1 MFAVVRVRGPVN
13 VSGKIEDTLGML
25 RLHKVNHC
33 VFLQDTP
40 NNKGMIQKA
49 KDYIA
54 YGTVDVESLTEVLGN
69 RGRLEG
75 DARLTDEYVK
85 ENSEFASIASFAEAL
100 VNGDAKIT
108 DVPLLKPVFRL
119 HPPRKGHAGMK
130 RTAQQGGV
138 LGNHGDDI
146 KALLNKMR

>member
-1 MFAVVRVRGPVN
+1 MFAVVRVRGQVN

-40 NNKGMIQKA
+40 NNKGMIQKT

>member
-1 MFAVVRVRGPVN
+1 MFAVVRVRGQVN

-33 VFLQDTP
+33 VFLRDTP

-49 KDYIA
+49 KDYVA
-54 YGTVDVESLTEVLGN
+54 YGTVDVESLTEILGN

-75 DARLTDEYVK
+75 DARLTNEYVK

-119 HPPRKGHAGMK
+119 HPPRKGHAGIK

>member
-54 YGTVDVESLTEVLGN
+54 YGTVDVESLIEVLSN

-100 VNGDAKIT
+100 VNDDAKIT
-108 DVPLLKPVFRL
+108 DIPLLKPVFRL
-119 HPPRKGHAGMK
+119 HPPRKGHAGIK

>member
-1 MFAVVRVRGPVN
+1 MFAVVRVRGQVN

-54 YGTVDVESLTEVLGN
+54 YGTVDVESLTEVLSK

-119 HPPRKGHAGMK
+119 HPPRKGHAGIK

>member
-1 MFAVVRVRGPVN
+1 MFAVVRIRGPVN

-40 NNKGMIQKA
+40 NNKGMIQKS

>member
-54 YGTVDVESLTEVLGN
+54 YGTVDVESLTEVLSK

-100 VNGDAKIT
+100 VNDDAKIT

-119 HPPRKGHAGMK
+119 HPPRKGHAGIK

>member
-1 MFAVVRVRGPVN
+1 MFVVVRVRGQVN

-49 KDYIA
+49 KDYVA
-54 YGTVDVESLTEVLGN
+54 YGTVDVESLTEILGN

-75 DARLTDEYVK
+75 DARLTNEYVK

-119 HPPRKGHAGMK
+119 HPPRKGHAGIK

>member
-1 MFAVVRVRGPVN
+1 MFAVVRVRGQVN

-40 NNKGMIQKA
+40 NNKGMIQKT

-119 HPPRKGHAGMK
+119 HPPRKGHAGIK

>member
-1 MFAVVRVRGPVN
+1 MFAVVRVRGQVN

-49 KDYIA
+49 KDYVA
-54 YGTVDVESLTEVLGN
+54 YGTVDVESLTEILGN

-75 DARLTDEYVK
+75 DARLTNEYVK

-119 HPPRKGHAGMK
+119 HPPRKGHAGIK

>member
-1 MFAVVRVRGPVN
+1 MFAVVRVRGQVN

-40 NNKGMIQKA
+40 NNKGMIQKS

-54 YGTVDVESLTEVLGN
+54 YGTVDVESLTEILSK

-119 HPPRKGHAGMK
+119 HPPRKGHAGIK

>member
-1 MFAVVRVRGPVN
+1 MFAVVRVRGQVN

-40 NNKGMIQKA
+40 NNMGMIQKA

-54 YGTVDVESLTEVLGN
+54 YGTVDVESLTEILGN

-119 HPPRKGHAGMK
+119 HPPRKGHAGIK

>member
-54 YGTVDVESLTEVLGN
+54 YGTVDVESLIEVLSK

-100 VNGDAKIT
+100 VNDDAKIT

-119 HPPRKGHAGMK
+119 HPPRKGHAGIK

>member
-13 VSGKIEDTLGML
+13 VNGKIEDTLGML
-25 RLHKVNHC
+25 RLHKINHC

-40 NNKGMIQKA
+40 NNKGMIQKS

-54 YGTVDVESLTEVLGN
+54 YGTVDVESLIEVLSK

-85 ENSEFASIASFAEAL
+85 ENSEFASIASFAEAFI
-100 VNGDAKIT
+100 NDDAKIT

-119 HPPRKGHAGMK
+119 HPPRKGHAGIK

>member
-1 MFAVVRVRGPVN
+1 MFAVVRVRGQVN

-49 KDYIA
+49 KDYVA
-54 YGTVDVESLTEVLGN
+54 YGTVDVESLTEILGN

-75 DARLTDEYVK
+75 DARLTNEYVK

-119 HPPRKGHAGMK
+119 HPLRKGHAGIK
-130 RTAQQGGV
+130 RTAQ
-138 LGNHGDDI
+138 
-146 KALLNKMR
+146 

>member
-1 MFAVVRVRGPVN
+1 MFAVVRIRGPVN

-40 NNKGMIQKA
+40 NNKGMIQKS

-100 VNGDAKIT
+100 VNDDAKIT
-108 DVPLLKPVFRL
+108 DIPLLKPVFRL

>member
-13 VSGKIEDTLGML
+13 VNGKIEDTLGML
-25 RLHKVNHC
+25 RLHKINHC

-40 NNKGMIQKA
+40 NNKGMIQKS

-54 YGTVDVESLTEVLGN
+54 YGTVDVESLTEVLSK

-85 ENSEFASIASFAEAL
+85 ENSEFASIASFAEAFI
-100 VNGDAKIT
+100 NDDAKIT

-119 HPPRKGHAGMK
+119 HPPRKGHAGIK

>member
-40 NNKGMIQKA
+40 NNKGMIQKT

>member
-25 RLHKVNHC
+25 RLHKINHC

-40 NNKGMIQKA
+40 NNKGMIQKT

>member
-40 NNKGMIQKA
+40 NNKGMIQKS

-54 YGTVDVESLTEVLGN
+54 YGTVDVESLTEVLSK

-100 VNGDAKIT
+100 VNDDAKIT

-119 HPPRKGHAGMK
+119 HPPRKGHAGIK

>member
-54 YGTVDVESLTEVLGN
+54 YGTVDVESLTEVLSK

-75 DARLTDEYVK
+75 DIRLTDEYVK

-108 DVPLLKPVFRL
+108 DVPMLKPVFRL
-119 HPPRKGHAGMK
+119 HPPRKGHAGIK

>member
-49 KDYIA
+49 KDYVA
-54 YGTVDVESLTEVLGN
+54 YGTVDVESLTEILGN

-75 DARLTDEYVK
+75 DARLTNEYVK

-119 HPPRKGHAGMK
+119 HPPRKGHAGIK

>member
-1 MFAVVRVRGPVN
+1 MFAVVRIRGPVN

-25 RLHKVNHC
+25 RLHKINHC

-40 NNKGMIQKA
+40 NNKGMIQKS

-54 YGTVDVESLTEVLGN
+54 YGTVDVESLIEVLSN

-100 VNGDAKIT
+100 INDDAKIT

-119 HPPRKGHAGMK
+119 HPPRKGHAGIK

>member
-54 YGTVDVESLTEVLGN
+54 YGTVDVESLTEVLSK

-108 DVPLLKPVFRL
+108 DVPMLKPVFRL
-119 HPPRKGHAGMK
+119 HPPRKGHAGIK

>member
-1 MFAVVRVRGPVN
+1 MFAVVRIRGPVN

-40 NNKGMIQKA
+40 NNKGMIQKS

-54 YGTVDVESLTEVLGN
+54 YGTVDVESLIEVLSN

-100 VNGDAKIT
+100 VNDDAKIT
-108 DVPLLKPVFRL
+108 DIPLLKPVFRL

>member
-1 MFAVVRVRGPVN
+1 MFAVVRVRGQVN

-54 YGTVDVESLTEVLGN
+54 YGTVDVESLTEILGN